1 VEARME
7 DKGIKKAFAYM
18 RVSGAGQISG
28 DGFPRQL
35 AAIQEYASHNNISIE
50 REYREEGVSGTLEER
65 QVLAELLYDLE
76 QNGHGIKTI
85 IIERLDRLSRDLM
98 VQEGIIK
105 DLQKHGIGLISALE
119 GPDLLSTDPTRKFI
133 RQVLGAV
140 AEFDKSM
147 LVEKLK
153 VARQRKAKSNES
165 GKCEG
170 RKGYKELNPA
180 VVALIAELRTQGST
194 YQQIADQLN
203 KEGYETISG
212 KAFTADVVQN
222 ITRTY
227 GKKKEK

>member
-1 VEARME
+1 MEAKVESKE
-7 DKGIKKAFAYM
+7 SKKAFAYM
-18 RVSGAGQISG
+18 RVSGVAQISG

-35 AAIQEYASHNNISIE
+35 AAIQEYATHNNIQIE
-50 REYREEGVSGTLEER
+50 REYREEGVSGTTEDR
-65 QVLAELLYDLE
+65 KVLAELLYDLE
-76 QNGHGIKTI
+76 QNGHGIRTI

-140 AEFDKSM
+140 AEFDKSL

-170 RKGYKELNPA
+170 RKGYQELNPA
-180 VVALIAELRTQGST
+180 VVEAILIMRTQGST
-194 YQQIADQLN
+194 YQQIADHLN
-203 KEGYETISG
+203 KEGFETISG
-212 KAFTADVVQN
+212 KAFTVDVVQN

-227 GKKKEK
+227 GKTKEK